1 MDSTRVDSS
10 KQAIRGG
17 SDRRK
22 VIERQT
28 NRENGWPVFTHR
40 LATHRAID
48 RVPTLN
54 AGLKLHLAAAA
65 WHTTRPC
72 RSGATSDGT
81 TTAGVAVV
89 IVSARG
95 HATAITGL
103 VRSPRSGAVASQM
116 HPPLAL
122 ASPTVRPRSSLLT
135 RAQLRWR
142 LRSSSRKSSCPVPVA
157 RHQQAS
163 AAGAPDCRHS
173 TAEAE
178 AEASAA
184 AAHRRASRRH
194 RRES

>member
-1 MDSTRVDSS
+1 MLYLEADIRHMIRVARFHLPPQLSVCLS
-10 KQAIRGG
+10 PSHIARSI
-17 SDRRK
+17 
-22 VIERQT
+22 VC
-28 NRENGWPVFTHR
+28 V
-40 LATHRAID
+40 A
-48 RVPTLN
+48 PTLQPPQ
-54 AGLKLHLAAAA
+54 AALAAAA

-72 RSGATSDGT
+72 RTGATSDGT

-103 VRSPRSGAVASQM
+103 VRSPLSDAVASQM

-142 LRSSSRKSSCPVPVA
+142 LRSSSRKSSCLVPVLA
-157 RHQQAS
+157 RRQQAS

-173 TAEAE
+173 SAEAE

-184 AAHRRASRRH
+184 AAHRRASRRR

>member
-1 MDSTRVDSS
+1 M
-10 KQAIRGG
+10 
-17 SDRRK
+17 
-22 VIERQT
+22 
-28 NRENGWPVFTHR
+28 
-40 LATHRAID
+40 
-48 RVPTLN
+48 
-54 AGLKLHLAAAA
+54 
-65 WHTTRPC
+65 
-72 RSGATSDGT
+72 
-81 TTAGVAVV
+81 